1 MNFTN
6 KLCLCIA
13 MFVSI
18 TSFGM
23 VIRDENGFRI
33 FDGQNE
39 QVIQPYFVDPLL
51 KRMSPE
57 QLTKFVAQGN
67 RIRAIRLSD
76 GEHRLQAVVPG
87 LGGGVGGAAFGVALG
102 HGLVWGGAHLVAA
115 VAGMVGTPVAGA
127 AVEGGIAAASPA
139 IEALAV
145 KASLGLGT
153 FFAVLTGPV

>member
-13 MFVSI
+13 MLVSI

-76 GEHRLQAVVPG
+76 GEHRLQAMVPG
-87 LGGGVGGAAFGVALG
+87 NGGGLLGASIGFWVGKIGVEVVCHGAIWTTALIPVVGV
-102 HGLVWGGAHLVAA
+102 
-115 VAGMVGTPVAGA
+115 
-127 AVEGGIAAASPA
+127 GIATGLETSLAGPIEAASTA
-139 IEALAV
+139 AA
-145 KASLGLGT
+145 LGLGIAT
-153 FFAVLTGPV
+153 AVATGPV